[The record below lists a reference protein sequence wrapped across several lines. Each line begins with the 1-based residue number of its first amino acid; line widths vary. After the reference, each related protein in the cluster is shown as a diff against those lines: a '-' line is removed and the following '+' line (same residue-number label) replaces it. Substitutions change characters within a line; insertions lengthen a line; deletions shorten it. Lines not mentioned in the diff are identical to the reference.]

1 MVTQAEIF
9 KAFQM
14 KQVTYYI
21 HVVLVTIILK
31 VLLIYIFL
39 LISLYRSFHG
49 TLTYN
54 MFLFLKNSFAY
65 NINKAKI
72 QL

>member
-21 HVVLVTIILK
+21 HFVLVTIILK
-31 VLLIYIFL
+31 VLLVFFFIHF
-39 LISLYRSFHG
+39 
-49 TLTYN
+49 TL
-54 MFLFLKNSFAY
+54 
-65 NINKAKI
+65 
-72 QL
+72 